1 VKLADA
7 VVADRFA
14 RVRARMAELEVEA
27 LLLSTGADLP
37 WLTGYEAMPLERL
50 TMLVLPV
57 AGDAVLVV
65 PRLEAPRV
73 VERSSFA
80 VHPWDETDDPVEVV
94 ADLLGP
100 APNGV
105 VRAAIGDHTWAR
117 FVVELLAARPDL
129 ALRRGVEVTG
139 PLRMVKDAA
148 EIEAL
153 RRAAAAVDA
162 IAVGLRDV
170 RFSGRTEAELS
181 REIVE
186 RMLAAGHERANFAI
200 VATGPNGAS
209 PHHEP
214 TDRVIEP
221 GDVVLCD
228 FGGTMDGYCSDITR
242 MFVVGEPGAE
252 VQAVYDVLAAAQ
264 EAGVQS
270 GKPGLACEA
279 VDAATR
285 AVITAA
291 GYGEFFVHRT
301 GHGIGTE
308 EHEDPYMVAG
318 NELPLA
324 PGHAYSVEP
333 GIYLPGRFGM
343 RLEDIVVCTPGGP
356 ERLTRAPRDL
366 AVVS

>member
-1 VKLADA
+1 MKLTDA
-7 VVADRFA
+7 VVADRFG
-14 RVRARMAELEVEA
+14 RVRARLAETGVDA

-50 TMLVLPV
+50 TMLVVP
-57 AGDAVLVV
+57 ADGDAALVI

-73 VERSSFA
+73 VERPSFA
-80 VHPWDETDDPVEVV
+80 LHAWDETDDPIAVV
-94 ADLLGP
+94 ADLLG
-100 APNGV
+100 AV
-105 VRAAIGDHTWAR
+105 DSVAIGDHTWAR
-117 FVVELLAARPDL
+117 FVVELLDARPGL
-129 ALRRGVEVTG
+129 ALRRGVDVTG
-139 PLRMVKDAA
+139 PLRMVKDPA

-153 RRAAAAVDA
+153 RRAAAAVDT
-162 IAVGLRDV
+162 IALALRDE
-170 RFSGRTEAELS
+170 RFSGRTEQELS
-181 REIVE
+181 RDLVE
-186 RMLAAGHERANFAI
+186 RMLAAGHQRANFAI

-214 TDRVIEP
+214 TDRTIEP

-242 MFVVGEPGAE
+242 MFVVGDPGAE
-252 VQAVYDVLAAAQ
+252 VQSVYDVLAAAQ
-264 EAGVQS
+264 EAGVQA
-270 GKPGLACEA
+270 GAPGVPCET
-279 VDAATR
+279 VDAVTR
-285 AVITAA
+285 AVIAEA
-291 GYGEFFVHRT
+291 GYGDYFVHRT

-318 NELPLA
+318 NRLPLA

-343 RLEDIVVCTPGGP
+343 RLEDIVVCTPDGP

-366 AVVS
+366 AIVR